1 MEGQAADEKK
11 SSLYSRYALDMVW
24 SMPRPHPSSQQ
35 PGAGAK
41 EVKVL
46 GNASEH
52 LAAGGTGTLVPNP
65 QTPPHSERVGGSTGT
80 LVRQL
85 SLQSS
90 ERHGENGAGPQRH
103 QDCWLGLGRMFAF
116 PP

>member
-1 MEGQAADEKK
+1 MRRSIGHGVVHA
-11 SSLYSRYALDMVW
+11 
-24 SMPRPHPSSQQ
+24 RPHPSSQQ

-46 GNASEH
+46 GNAGEH
-52 LAAGGTGTLVPNP
+52 LAAGGNGTLVPNP
-65 QTPPHSERVGGSTGT
+65 QTPPHTERVGGSTGT

-103 QDCWLGLGRMFAF
+103 QDCGLGLGLVFAF